1 MHPFGFNG
9 IEPGTFGGQQE
20 RQHAHAFPGVLD
32 LLVVVAYPGAHGL
45 TLMAGGI
52 IPDQEP
58 VRLPFFEQA
67 LATPLQ
73 ELGGDGAHRASGHEA
88 QPGLRTVRL
97 IRSPLLPEDAIT
109 GQRFGIG
116 IVLAPGLLHQPDGLV
131 LTLPGMHLRQRKAAP
146 PDFIAKANRPR
157 GLLAGPSNQAVPRV
171 FFCWYNGSGLVIQCL
186 ARFQLVFKRLSARRT
201 LSSEMGV
208 EMMPCSKLTWAANSK
223 VHSPR
228 SVPKSRGLRC
238 SRSLRRSSPSS
249 EKLVWSR
256 WGREDHSCSTGR
268 PVALK

>member
-1 MHPFGFNG
+1 MRFIRTAKVGTDPFCQLASGKPT
-9 IEPGTFGGQQE
+9 IEFDYIL
-20 RQHAHAFPGVLD
+20 LD
-32 LLVVVAYPGAHGL
+32 LLVVLAYPGAHGL
-45 TLMAGGI
+45 TLMPGGI

-58 VRLPFFEQA
+58 VRLAFFEQA

-131 LTLPGMHLRQRKAAP
+131 LTRPRMHLRQRKAAP

-157 GLLAGPSNQAVPRV
+157 GLLAGPSNQAVSCV
-171 FFCWYNGSGLVIQCL
+171 FFLLVQRIG
-186 ARFQLVFKRLSARRT
+186 AGDPVFGPL
-201 LSSEMGV
+201 
-208 EMMPCSKLTWAANSK
+208 
-223 VHSPR
+223 
-228 SVPKSRGLRC
+228 
-238 SRSLRRSSPSS
+238 
-249 EKLVWSR
+249 
-256 WGREDHSCSTGR
+256 
-268 PVALK
+268 PVG